1 MEKHNKHH
9 THHHEMI
16 DEHDNHEHHHE
27 TMTNHN
33 GHNHQNHQ
41 NHHDGHDHSEM
52 VEDFKK
58 RFFVSL
64 ALTIPI
70 LLLSPMIQMFMGFN
84 WGFPGMP
91 ICYLFYPQCFLFME
105 EALYYWS

>member
-1 MEKHNKHH
+1 
-9 THHHEMI
+9 
-16 DEHDNHEHHHE
+16 
-27 TMTNHN
+27 
-33 GHNHQNHQ
+33 
-41 NHHDGHDHSEM
+41 M
-52 VEDFKK
+52 VEDLK

-70 LLLSPMIQMFMGFN
+70 LLLISDVQMFMGFN

-105 EALYYWS
+105 EALYYGARGGIKGKVPAMSDHITLAILPMYL